1 MWESREVGY
10 PTVCQRD
17 KNFGS
22 RNVVVTSDIVIQLR
36 KCLFSLDFSN
46 QLILLQWHRD
56 CSTARTLTINFWH
69 RSCLLVDY

>member
-22 RNVVVTSDIVIQLR
+22 RNVVGY
-36 KCLFSLDFSN
+36 
-46 QLILLQWHRD
+46 
-56 CSTARTLTINFWH
+56 
-69 RSCLLVDY
+69 LLVCRNGKNFGSRNVVVPLSMSKG

>member
-22 RNVVVTSDIVIQLR
+22 RNVVVPLSMS
-36 KCLFSLDFSN
+36 KG
-46 QLILLQWHRD
+46 
-56 CSTARTLTINFWH
+56 
-69 RSCLLVDY
+69 